1 MRDRQRS
8 LGAPGAV
15 MEGRDIATVVFPDA
29 PLKVF
34 LRASERERSDR
45 RARER
50 GSSDAATVRDA
61 IRKRDARDTMT
72 NRLEPARGAVVI
84 DTSDLSIDATLHV
97 ALDHA
102 RRIWPDDTP

>member
-1 MRDRQRS
+1 
-8 LGAPGAV
+8 
-15 MEGRDIATVVFPDA
+15 
-29 PLKVF
+29 
-34 LRASERERSDR
+34 
-45 RARER
+45 
-50 GSSDAATVRDA
+50 
-61 IRKRDARDTMT
+61 MT